1 MSNNP
6 DSINDWLDSLQES
19 EFIPLSQRKIRLNTP
34 FTDSF
39 SDQISLLILLN
50 DDSTYTITDQGYTLW
65 NIESRGISL
74 TQDKSPNL
82 DSIKSILNTNQT
94 QLSDTFEIYKKV
106 PSSNDIPA
114 IKDVLISIIEI
125 SNLSLS

>member
-1 MSNNP
+1 MSNNL

-19 EFIPLSQRKIRLNTP
+19 EFIPLSRRKIRLNTP

-106 PSSNDIPA
+106 PSGNDIPA